1 MLLSRYRHPSCYR
14 CVIVHYRPPS
24 SYRCVVVVLP
34 LCYRPIAL
42 SLCYCRVTVVLLS
55 RYYRVIVA
63 LLSRYRCVTVVLSS
77 CYRRVIVVAVVVP
90 LRFCSSCRFC
100 DVSSVVSSGS
110 FLFSFLCPLCTRFV
124 GIVALN
130 ARKTVSVQCETVDQG
145 EQDVRRVI
153 KVRFGCFVADV
164 YGAKEVK
171 VFQELTA

>member
-1 MLLSRYRHPSCYR
+1 MLPSP
-14 CVIVHYRPPS
+14 I
-24 SYRCVVVVLP
+24 VLP
-34 LCYRPIAL
+34 LCCRRVTIVLPSHCVIVVLL
-42 SLCYCRVTVVLLS
+42 SRYCRVTVALLS

-63 LLSRYRCVTVVLSS
+63 LLSC
-77 CYRRVIVVAVVVP
+77 

-110 FLFSFLCPLCTRFV
+110 FLFLFLCPLCTRFV